1 MSSASSNQ
9 SCVYN
14 GAGYDEMYLS
24 GYKNS
29 DVLGEERS
37 LSASFLRDDDLEI
50 ERSEGGSSD
59 GLIGDEPPIQSI
71 IGPDGFRDFI
81 LLPLWTVND
90 FISKIKEP
98 HFKTL
103 RDKYQIPINIP
114 MRLPYKS
121 EKCYYEGLEDIGIYE
136 QMLKAGLRYSSPL
149 SPPIPW
155 IIRQPDLTKC
165 LEGLFKCKGLIW
177 CYVRQSTEADG
188 GRVFSLLPSC

>member
-1 MSSASSNQ
+1 
-9 SCVYN
+9 
-14 GAGYDEMYLS
+14 MYLS

-103 RDKYQIPINIP
+103 RDKY
-114 MRLPYKS
+114 
-121 EKCYYEGLEDIGIYE
+121 
-136 QMLKAGLRYSSPL
+136 
-149 SPPIPW
+149 
-155 IIRQPDLTKC
+155 
-165 LEGLFKCKGLIW
+165 
-177 CYVRQSTEADG
+177 
-188 GRVFSLLPSC
+188 